1 MYEFCVTKWKKQRHQ
16 QTCTAIFLE
25 YLLVYHMDVGE
36 RVKTWHHSPKT
47 VLTGGWQNR
56 KRATE
61 IVFLNC
67 MQTNYA
73 TKNYRYWWWNYLM
86 NGGFRSGASW
96 RRSMFERLHSF
107 HIKTDPLL
115 PFWNALTWSGM
126 DSVTN
131 SKRRA
136 RPALSRSAS
145 WCRSCG
151 SRGRS
156 WPVGQTQLAPR
167 QQRSAKKAVELL
179 IASR

>member
-1 MYEFCVTKWKKQRHQ
+1 MWMLASASKCDITRQKRCWQEADKTENGQPKLTSLK
-16 QTCTAIFLE
+16 CT
-25 YLLVYHMDVGE
+25 
-36 RVKTWHHSPKT
+36 
-47 VLTGGWQNR
+47 
-56 KRATE
+56 
-61 IVFLNC
+61 
-67 MQTNYA
+67 QTNRYA
-73 TKNYRYWWWNYLM
+73 TKISILLWNYLM
-86 NGGFRSGASW
+86 NGGFRSGAGW